1 MLEQLLFVVAR
12 ICLYHRF
19 TISEHLNCWLVS
31 WKHKLREISF
41 GKKGFYLNGIIIG
54 TLPRLAD
61 IVLTQK
67 KNTFESYI
75 IYTNSL
81 LVPSN
86 KFFKALDK
94 CVWRYASKGTFL
106 INIQNLYKIMPLH
119 WTPTTYLNFWQK
131 PWIIWK
137 SSFLFRKKI
146 QMPLLPNDVVS
157 LARNIKSNLQYQHSN
172 K

>member
-31 WKHKLREISF
+31 WKHKLREILF

-75 IYTNSL
+75 IYSNSL
-81 LVPSN
+81 LAPSN

-94 CVWRYASKGTFL
+94 CVGKYASKGTFR
-106 INIQNLYKIMPLH
+106 INIQNLYDVMPPL
-119 WTPTTYLNFWQK
+119 WTPTTT
-131 PWIIWK
+131 
-137 SSFLFRKKI
+137 LFFDQTFELFDNQVFGFKK
-146 QMPLLPNDVVS
+146 
-157 LARNIKSNLQYQHSN
+157 
-172 K
+172 